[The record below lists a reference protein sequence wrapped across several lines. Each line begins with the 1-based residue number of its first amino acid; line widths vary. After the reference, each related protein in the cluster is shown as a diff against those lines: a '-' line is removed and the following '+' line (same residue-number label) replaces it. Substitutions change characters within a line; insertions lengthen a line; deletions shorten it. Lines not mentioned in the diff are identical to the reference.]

1 MAKDRRRVRVA
12 ALDVNETLSDL
23 TPLGERIASLGAP
36 AYLLDVWFAS
46 VLRDGFALSLHA
58 DFDTFGALGHDVLA
72 GLLARHGVDDPDAGA
87 EHVLAGFGGLRLH
100 PDVPDGIRALRAH
113 GIRVVTL
120 TNGNAA
126 LTGGLLERQG
136 LLDLVEHR
144 LSVDAVRRW
153 KPAAAP
159 YLHAASVCGVE
170 PGRVALVAVHPWDVD
185 GAQRAGLVGAFL
197 ARGGLRYP
205 ASFLPADVTAPT
217 MPEVAD
223 ALAALRV
230 S

>member
-1 MAKDRRRVRVA
+1 MAKRRVRVA

-23 TPLGERIASLGAP
+23 TPLGERIAGLGAP
-36 AYLLDVWFAS
+36 SWLLDVWFAS

-58 DFDTFGALGHDVLA
+58 DFDTFGALGQDVLA
-72 GLLARHGVDDPDAGA
+72 GLLARHGVEDPDAGA
-87 EHVLAGFGGLRLH
+87 AHVLEGFDELDLH
-100 PDVPDGIRALRAH
+100 PDVPDGIRALHEH

-126 LTGGLLERQG
+126 LTDRLLERAG
-136 LLDLVEHR
+136 LLGVVERR
-144 LSVDAVRRW
+144 LSVDSVRRW

-159 YLHAASVCGVE
+159 YLFAASVCGVD
-170 PGRVALVAVHPWDVD
+170 PGRLALVAVHPWDVD
-185 GAQRAGLVGAFL
+185 GAMRTGLVGAFL
-197 ARGGLRYP
+197 ARGGVRYP

-217 MPEVAD
+217 LPELAA
-223 ALAALRV
+223 ALAALPM

>member
-1 MAKDRRRVRVA
+1 MANERSRVRVA

-36 AYLLDVWFAS
+36 AHLLDVWFAS
-46 VLRDGFALSLHA
+46 VLRDGFALSLHGDYA
-58 DFDTFGALGHDVLA
+58 PFGALGRDVLA
-72 GLLARHGVDDPDAGA
+72 GLLAQHGVADPDGGA
-87 EHVLAGFGGLRLH
+87 EHVLAAFGDLEVH
-100 PDVPDGIRALRAH
+100 PDVPDGIRALRGH

-126 LTGGLLERQG
+126 LTDGLLERAG

-197 ARGGLRYP
+197 ARGALRYP
-205 ASFLPADVTAPT
+205 ASFLPADVTAATLPGL
-217 MPEVAD
+217 AD
-223 ALAALRV
+223 SLAALRGQ
-230 S
+230 

>member
-1 MAKDRRRVRVA
+1 MAKRRVRVV

-36 AYLLDVWFAS
+36 AWLLDVWFAS

-58 DFDTFGALGHDVLA
+58 DFDTFGALGRDVLA
-72 GLLARHGVDDPDAGA
+72 GLLAQHGVDDPDAGA
-87 EHVLAGFGGLRLH
+87 EHVLAGFGEFDLH
-100 PDVPDGIRALRAH
+100 PDVPDGLRALHGH

-126 LTGGLLERQG
+126 LTDRLLERAG

-170 PGRVALVAVHPWDVD
+170 PARVALVAVHPWDVD
-185 GAQRAGLVGAFL
+185 GAMRAGLVGAFL

-205 ASFLPADVTAPT
+205 ASFLPADVSAATL
-217 MPEVAD
+217 PELAD
-223 ALAALRV
+223 ALEALRNP
-230 S
+230 

>member
-23 TPLGERIASLGAP
+23 SPLGARIASLGAP
-36 AYLLDVWFAS
+36 AHLLDVWFAS

-58 DFDTFGALGHDVLA
+58 DFDTFGALGRDVLA
-72 GLLARHGVDDPDAGA
+72 GLLDRHGVEDPDAGA
-87 EHVLAGFGGLRLH
+87 EHVLAGFGDFDLH
-100 PDVPDGIRALRAH
+100 PDVADGIRALRDH

-126 LTGGLLERQG
+126 LTDRLLERAG

-159 YLHAASVCGVE
+159 YLHAASVCGVD
-170 PGRVALVAVHPWDVD
+170 PARTALVAVHPWDVD
-185 GAQRAGLVGAFL
+185 GAMRAGLVGAFL

-205 ASFLPADVTAPT
+205 ASFLPADVAAPT
-217 MPEVAD
+217 LPELAD
-223 ALAALRV
+223 ALAALRNA
-230 S
+230 